1 MAVAIGMPRSFQKIN
16 DSETSA
22 GNMQVIVTRNDGF
35 PDSDVMRILTAQP
48 ETTRVVGLS
57 GVNID
62 VPGISN
68 PVNTRVFR
76 GDSWHLGYL
85 LVAGRWFDGPGEVLA
100 EKALLRDAHLSIG
113 DTFTGMANGRPL
125 RLRVVGEVYDVS
137 NLGHE
142 LFTDWSTYAEFS
154 PESSPVVYYITLT
167 PSANVGEYMR
177 RVAAAEP
184 DFIDVQPNNT
194 GLIAPV
200 KIIDSVLVLIAI
212 VIALIAAGG
221 VFNTLLL
228 NTRERMRD
236 TATLKAVGMSPR
248 QVLVMVAASAG
259 LLAVIGG
266 LLATP
271 LGVVLNRLLLDVVNS
286 SAGNDTPPSG
296 YAALNPTELAGI
308 LLMVVTVAVAAALIP
323 ARWAARTNVV
333 EVLHS
338 E

>member
-1 MAVAIGMPRSFQKIN
+1 MGLLALAGALVLTGLAAALPAIRAGFLKPIVVLTTATAPRGASGRFLRLAANRLRLPQPIVLGVGEAFARPLRSGLTVLAILLGAATVAVAIGMPRSFQKIN

-100 EKALLRDAHLSIG
+100 EKALPGDA
-113 DTFTGMANGRPL
+113 TPPTGN
-125 RLRVVGEVYDVS
+125 
-137 NLGHE
+137 
-142 LFTDWSTYAEFS
+142 
-154 PESSPVVYYITLT
+154 
-167 PSANVGEYMR
+167 
-177 RVAAAEP
+177 
-184 DFIDVQPNNT
+184 
-194 GLIAPV
+194 
-200 KIIDSVLVLIAI
+200 
-212 VIALIAAGG
+212 
-221 VFNTLLL
+221 
-228 NTRERMRD
+228 
-236 TATLKAVGMSPR
+236 TLKAVGMSPR

>member
-1 MAVAIGMPRSFQKIN
+1 
-16 DSETSA
+16 
-22 GNMQVIVTRNDGF
+22 
-35 PDSDVMRILTAQP
+35 
-48 ETTRVVGLS
+48 
-57 GVNID
+57 
-62 VPGISN
+62 
-68 PVNTRVFR
+68 
-76 GDSWHLGYL
+76 
-85 LVAGRWFDGPGEVLA
+85 
-100 EKALLRDAHLSIG
+100 
-113 DTFTGMANGRPL
+113 
-125 RLRVVGEVYDVS
+125 
-137 NLGHE
+137 
-142 LFTDWSTYAEFS
+142 
-154 PESSPVVYYITLT
+154 
-167 PSANVGEYMR
+167 
-177 RVAAAEP
+177 
-184 DFIDVQPNNT
+184 
-194 GLIAPV
+194 
-200 KIIDSVLVLIAI
+200 
-212 VIALIAAGG
+212 
-221 VFNTLLL
+221 
-228 NTRERMRD
+228 MRD